1 LEIHDY
7 TDDAASAILDAF
19 EEVARDHDLRPL
31 RWSIAHLNTG
41 SDRTLQRMARLGLA
55 YSVQMGPYFE
65 TTAIHAA
72 NSADV
77 AASAAPVSAA
87 LELGIPVAG
96 GTDSTRI
103 GVAGVWHAI
112 QYHVDGQPLAGVRRQ
127 DDNLISRDAA
137 LRMYTRTAA
146 WLSFAEETRGSL
158 EPGKLADLVVLDQ
171 PYLTMP
177 AKKIHTLRSL
187 MTFVGGRAVH
197 DSGALSV
204 E

>member
-1 LEIHDY
+1 
-7 TDDAASAILDAF
+7 
-19 EEVARDHDLRPL
+19 PL

-41 SDRTLQRMARLGLA
+41 SKHTLQRMARLGLA

-65 TTAIHAA
+65 TTAIHRA

-77 AASAAPVSAA
+77 AASAAPVNAA

-103 GVAGVWHAI
+103 GVSGVWHAI
-112 QYHVDGQPLAGVRRQ
+112 QFHVDGQPLAGVRRQ
-127 DDNLISRDAA
+127 DDNLISRGAA

-146 WLSFAEETRGSL
+146 WLSFAENDRGSL
-158 EPGKLADLVVLDQ
+158 APGKQADFAVLDQ

-177 AKKIHTLRSL
+177 AKKIHTIRSL
-187 MTFVGGRAVH
+187 LTFVDGHVVH
-197 DSGALSV
+197 D
-204 E
+204 